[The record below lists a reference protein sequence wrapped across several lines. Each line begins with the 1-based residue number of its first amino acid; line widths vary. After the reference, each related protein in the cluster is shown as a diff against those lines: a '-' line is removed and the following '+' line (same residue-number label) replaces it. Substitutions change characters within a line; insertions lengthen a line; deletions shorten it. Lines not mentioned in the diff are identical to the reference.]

1 MKNLLITHTDMDGA
15 ASAGL
20 YLYSTGISEYK
31 VLYTEPYMMNEA
43 LKRVVAD
50 PPKKIAV
57 FDIGVNPGVFS
68 RVLEIITSLTAK
80 GVEIEWFDHHVWE
93 DEWAE
98 SLRQHGVNLFID
110 RETCGVGVVAKYAL
124 SGKHDADLDFLENL
138 VNGVCGGDLW
148 RFDHWLSPFYIRLVR
163 RRDPVSWKNIVVK
176 TISSGIYWDKVFEE
190 KVLEEFE
197 TELQE
202 LSELSVNMA
211 FEVFEANG
219 FKIGVVQVKE
229 DVENSFLA
237 SLALSRAGLDVAVIV
252 SRDGKLSLRSRDVN
266 VRDLAVALNGGGHL
280 RASGA
285 KIQVPFTVKMLTAI
299 SRKFLVEYVA
309 DLIRENA
316 SYLKRLGD

>member
-1 MKNLLITHTDMDGA
+1 MKNLLITHTDMDGV

-20 YLYSTGISEYK
+20 YLHVTGISDYK
-31 VLYTEPYMMNEA
+31 VLYAEPYMLNEV
-43 LKRVVAD
+43 LKKFIVH

-68 RVLEIITSLTAK
+68 QVLDAVVNLRAK

-93 DEWAE
+93 AEWIK
-98 SLRQHGVNLFID
+98 SLTERGISLFLE
-110 RETCGVGVVAKYAL
+110 RETCGVGVVAKHAL
-124 SGKHDADLDFLENL
+124 SKKLNASPDFLENL

-163 RRDPVSWKNIVVK
+163 RKDPVYWKNIVLE
-176 TISSGIYWDKVFEE
+176 TISRGIYWDKVFEE

-197 TELQE
+197 KELEE
-202 LSELSVNMA
+202 LSELSKNMD
-211 FEVFEANG
+211 VDTFEANG

-237 SLALSRAGLDVAVIV
+237 SLVLSRCGLDVAVIV
-252 SRDGKLSLRSRDVN
+252 SRDGKLSLRSRNVN

-285 KIQVPFTVKMLTAI
+285 KIQIPLTVKMLTTL

-309 DLIRENA
+309 GLIKENA
-316 SYLKRLGD
+316 SHLKRLGD